1 MIDILKDCLIIVVMH
16 RLNFLILA
24 WQQPMVMFHLS
35 SSSSLP
41 NSKKSFSTH
50 KINYWIKRC
59 QKECLYY
66 VYIDWLF
73 VPNFVFHAKVSEK
86 LLHPKYEQS
95 FYSKKTASNS
105 KYQSIPNHDCIR
117 QGSSYHVHFFVK
129 TMFFW
134 SSS

>member
-1 MIDILKDCLIIVVMH
+1 MIYLIICNSNLIKFNTLIDILKDCLIIVVMH

-73 VPNFVFHAKVSEK
+73 VPNFVFHAKVSVTKKIRADVFQQKK
-86 LLHPKYEQS
+86 LHQTQNINLYL
-95 FYSKKTASNS
+95 
-105 KYQSIPNHDCIR
+105 
-117 QGSSYHVHFFVK
+117 
-129 TMFFW
+129 TMIA
-134 SSS
+134 

>member
-1 MIDILKDCLIIVVMH
+1 MIYLIICNSNLIKFNTLIDILKDCLIIVVMH

-35 SSSSLP
+35 SSSSLL

-59 QKECLYY
+59 QKECLFY

-86 LLHPKYEQS
+86 SLQTEKKYEQTLS
-95 FYSKKTASNS
+95 SKIKLHQPQQI
-105 KYQSIPNHDCIR
+105 YL
-117 QGSSYHVHFFVK
+117 YL
-129 TMFFW
+129 TMIA
-134 SSS
+134 